1 MQHQAPGLSHPLGLP
16 DPEPE
21 ERGVRGFVALDFLQ
35 ENGVGVLEKGISAVL
50 LLFER
55 QREEFLMST
64 LNLTL
69 WNRR

>member
-1 MQHQAPGLSHPLGLP
+1 M
-16 DPEPE
+16 
-21 ERGVRGFVALDFLQ
+21 ALDFLQ